1 MNGPLRHRLLNGDP
15 HPGNALFLP
24 DGRVGFIDFG
34 FFKRLTDAD
43 VAQLV
48 ATTRATYE
56 GDPQGLLDVVVDLGS
71 LPPDPA
77 LAEPFFESYRAIFG
91 WLLSDEPATVDAS
104 NTAHM
109 MRRYEALRKLE
120 GFDGLALPAEH
131 FVLMRSVFLL
141 IGLLGQLR
149 ARGTWLDLSREW
161 LLGDDPATELGRVE
175 AEFFGDRLAAA

>member
-1 MNGPLRHRLLNGDP
+1 MRHRLLNGDP

-24 DGRVGFIDFG
+24 DGRVGFVDFG
-34 FFKRLTDAD
+34 FFKRMSDAD

-56 GDPQGLLDVVVDLGS
+56 GDAEKLFAVVAELGS

-77 LAEPFFESYRAIFG
+77 LVQPFFESYRAIFG
-91 WLLSDEPATVDAS
+91 WLLADHPATVDTS
-104 NTAHM
+104 NTAEM
-109 MRRYEALRKLE
+109 MRRYEALRKLD

-131 FVLMRSVFLL
+131 FVLMRAVFLL

-149 ARGTWLDLSREW
+149 ARGTWLDLAREW
-161 LLGDDPATELGRVE
+161 LLGDEPVTELGRAE
-175 AEFFGDRLAAA
+175 AEFFGDRLCAA